1 MRPPDDVVQKIL
13 RAVHAQIGP
22 LTGGE
27 NLVITSAVHATLD
40 LLADGVVEQPG
51 RRWLI
56 ASV

>member
-51 RRWLI
+51 RG
-56 ASV
+56 AG